1 MARKATGQVVEPKG
15 GRGWAIRFRAYGK
28 RRFVT
33 LGTTEDGWNRQ
44 RAEAELRHVLA
55 DVERGTW
62 RPYEPA
68 PVEQPVD
75 VPTFHVFA
83 SEWLSAREPELA
95 PNTVKDYRW
104 ALSYHLLPCFAG
116 YRLSQ
121 IDAVAVDRY
130 KAAKAREGKLCPAQI
145 NKTLKRLSQI
155 LELAV
160 DYGYLP
166 RNPAASKG
174 GRRRLKEPRPQRSW
188 VEPEQLMA
196 LLKAAPKGHR
206 PVLAT
211 LAGAGLRVGEACALD
226 WRDVNLATGTVTVRD
241 SKTDAG
247 TGRQVDLPLGL
258 ADELRVHKAAAGPA
272 GPGDPVFLSGP
283 RNGRR
288 GRQTPDNVGRR
299 LKTAIRRANGSLGEA
314 AIEPISGRVSPHSLR
329 RTYASVRAACGD
341 DPVYIAEQLGH
352 EDPTFTIRVYAKA
365 AKRRERLSGDY
376 LATFDRALEWAAMG
390 SGGGSRVTP
399 TSLDQLEEMVD
410 SAL

>member
-1 MARKATGQVVEPKG
+1 
-15 GRGWAIRFRAYGK
+15 
-28 RRFVT
+28 
-33 LGTTEDGWNRQ
+33 
-44 RAEAELRHVLA
+44 
-55 DVERGTW
+55 
-62 RPYEPA
+62 
-68 PVEQPVD
+68 
-75 VPTFHVFA
+75 
-83 SEWLSAREPELA
+83 
-95 PNTVKDYRW
+95 VKDYRW
-104 ALSYHLLPCFAG
+104 ALSYHLLPFFAA

-121 IDAVAVDRY
+121 IDAALVDRY
-130 KAAKAREGKLCPAQI
+130 KAAKAREGTLCAAQI

-166 RNPAASKG
+166 RNPAASRG
-174 GRRRLKEPRPQRSW
+174 GRRRLKESKPRRSW

-196 LLKAAPKGHR
+196 LLEAAPRGHR
-206 PVLAT
+206 PVLAM

-226 WRDVNLATGTVTVRD
+226 WRDVNVATGTVTVRA

-258 ADELRVHKAAAGPA
+258 ADELRVHKATAGA
-272 GPGDPVFLSGP
+272 GARPDDPVFLSGP

-299 LKTAIRRANGSLGEA
+299 LKTAIRRANEALGEA
-314 AIEPISGRVSPHSLR
+314 GIEPLSERVSPHSLR

-376 LATFDRALEWAAMG
+376 LAAFDRALEWAAMG
-390 SGGGSRVTP
+390 SGADSGSVADALERV
-399 TSLDQLEEMVD
+399 EAGAD
-410 SAL
+410 SAPQSPTLVPRPRSSAG